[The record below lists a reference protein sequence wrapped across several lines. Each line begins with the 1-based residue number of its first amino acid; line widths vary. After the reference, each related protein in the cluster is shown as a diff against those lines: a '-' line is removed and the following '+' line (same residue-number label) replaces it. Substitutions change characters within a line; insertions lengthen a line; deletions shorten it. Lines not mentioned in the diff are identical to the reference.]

1 MKILEP
7 SSYLDLAK
15 LPSLIELI
23 EEFCSQPIS
32 SHLVDIGLKDEG
44 IASNYSAVVIYD
56 ITGDSIISDDLEQLV
71 RPIIAY
77 SRNMTGVER
86 IFINFLNPNSSIPSH
101 LGDPTLPGYN
111 GEICSSYNIVVPV
124 TTHGL
129 HVIDNTTLVSVKG
142 SPIIFDQ
149 EVYRSTINNS
159 NQTHIW
165 ITIIVDSSRFID

>member
-32 SHLVDIGLKDEG
+32 SHLVDVGLRDEG
-44 IASNYSAVVIYD
+44 VVSNYFAVVVYD
-56 ITGDSIISDDLEQLV
+56 TTEVFTISDDLEQLAQ
-71 RPIIAY
+71 PIIAY
-77 SRNMTGVER
+77 SRNMVDVVR
-86 IFINFLNPNSSIPSH
+86 IFINFLNPNSTIPMH
-101 LGDPTLPGYN
+101 QGDPTPPGTVP
-111 GEICSSYNIVVPV
+111 SYNVIVPV

-129 HVIDNTTLVSVKG
+129 HVIDNTTLISVKG

>member
-7 SSYLDLAK
+7 NTYLDLAK
-15 LPSLIELI
+15 LPSLIELV

-32 SHLVDIGLKDEG
+32 AHKIDVGLKDEG
-44 IASNYSAVVIYD
+44 IVSNYSAVVVYD
-56 ITGDSIISDDLEQLV
+56 TTGVFIISDDLEQLAQ
-71 RPIIAY
+71 PIIAY
-77 SRNMTGVER
+77 SRNIADVGR
-86 IFINFLNPNSSIPSH
+86 IFINFLNPNSTIPMH
-101 LGDPTLPGYN
+101 LGDPAPSGTVP
-111 GEICSSYNIVVPV
+111 SYNVIVPV

-142 SPIIFDQ
+142 SPIIFDH

-165 ITIIVDSSRFID
+165 VTMIVDSSRFID